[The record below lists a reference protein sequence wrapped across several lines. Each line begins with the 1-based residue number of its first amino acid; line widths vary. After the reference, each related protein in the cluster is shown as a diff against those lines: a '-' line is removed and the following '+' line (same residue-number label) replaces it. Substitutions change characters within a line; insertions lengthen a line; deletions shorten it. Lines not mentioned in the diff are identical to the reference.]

1 MSDPPRPRPDAGLGP
16 RLSALPDVAV
26 GLPPERRDAW
36 LDAEAP
42 DDPAL
47 RDTIR
52 RMLLADSSEN
62 GILAQG
68 IAPAAPLVL
77 EPEAT
82 LAAGTRVGA
91 IAVIGVLGRGRLCTV
106 DVRRDRSL

>member
-1 MSDPPRPRPDAGLGP
+1 MSDPPHSRPDAG
-16 RLSALPDVAV
+16 RWERISALFEDAV
-26 GLPPERRDAW
+26 DLPPERRDAW

-52 RMLLADSSEN
+52 RMLLADFSEN

-77 EPEAT
+77 EPDAT
-82 LAAGTRVGA
+82 LAPGTRVGA